1 MLALTLSSTG
11 NKHSTCRVCTAKH
24 SERFSFSH
32 KKARVSITR
41 AFDLSFIIEVIL
53 FSHDWNFITV
63 ERFTLHDTY
72 LNSAVKTSLPVS
84 IIRLQWFSI
93 CHAAN
98 T

>member
-11 NKHSTCRVCTAKH
+11 NKHSTSRICTAKH
-24 SERFSFSH
+24 SESFSFSH

-41 AFDLSFIIEVIL
+41 AFDLSLIIEVIL
-53 FSHDWNFITV
+53 FSHDRNFITV

-84 IIRLQWFSI
+84 IIRLQRLSI

-98 T
+98 S